1 MKKFIQENFTIIALV
16 FMVLVLFKSCGDSRE
31 IAKLRKDYDSL
42 QVKIVTEDKMVNI
55 IKATPNWKTLEI
67 EELSDKNKTP
77 INYFKN
83 EQEKK

>member
-16 FMVLVLFKSCGDSRE
+16 FMAFVLFKSCGDSRE
-31 IAKLRKDYDSL
+31 ITKLRKDYDSL
-42 QVKIVTEDKMVNI
+42 QVKIVTEEEMKDI
-55 IKATPNWKTLEI
+55 IKSTPNWKTLEI

>member
-16 FMVLVLFKSCGDSRE
+16 FMVFVLFKSCGDSRE
-31 IAKLRKDYDSL
+31 ITKLRKDYDSL
-42 QVKIVTEDKMVNI
+42 QVKIVTEEEMVDI
-55 IKATPNWKTLEI
+55 IKSTPNWKTLEI

>member
-1 MKKFIQENFTIIALV
+1 
-16 FMVLVLFKSCGDSRE
+16 MVLILFKSCGDSRE
-31 IAKLRKDYDSL
+31 ITKLRKDYDSL
-42 QVKIVTEDKMVNI
+42 EVKIVTEEEMKDI

>member
-1 MKKFIQENFTIIALV
+1 
-16 FMVLVLFKSCGDSRE
+16 MVD
-31 IAKLRKDYDSL
+31 
-42 QVKIVTEDKMVNI
+42 I
-55 IKATPNWKTLEI
+55 IKSTPNWKTLEI

>member
-1 MKKFIQENFTIIALV
+1 MKKFIQENFTIITLV
-16 FMVLVLFKSCGDSRE
+16 LMVLILFKSCGDSRE
-31 IAKLRKDYDSL
+31 ITKLRKDYDSL
-42 QVKIVTEDKMVNI
+42 EVKIVTEEEMKDI